1 MLLLK
6 IRNGLELTWDSLDG
20 QERALV
26 LYAVGWLVVM
36 LLAGAARRSREQLRR
51 DILEE
56 LGSGAGSRD

>member
-1 MLLLK
+1 MLLVK